1 MALSAQESAKSS
13 TGSCKVCKQREMG
26 VNQDVQAG
34 GSLWGDHSLLPSGLS
49 KVYVSIYFFFLK
61 KLKQTMEFLV

>member
-34 GSLWGDHSLLPSGLS
+34 GSLWGGAQFAS
-49 KVYVSIYFFFLK
+49 FRTF
-61 KLKQTMEFLV
+61 